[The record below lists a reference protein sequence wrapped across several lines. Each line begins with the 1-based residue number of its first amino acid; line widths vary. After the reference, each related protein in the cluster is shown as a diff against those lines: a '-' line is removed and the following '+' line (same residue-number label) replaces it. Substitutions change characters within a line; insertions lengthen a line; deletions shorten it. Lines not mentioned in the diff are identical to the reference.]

1 MSPSFSNISLH
12 WNLFIVGRYVLNG
25 FFSRFLRYLVEFVL
39 PGDNVLPRDDVS
51 LDSGFSDE
59 DVEDMEGRIFMKN
72 FSFLVWL
79 DRGKTLGKFRELTL
93 F

>member
-1 MSPSFSNISLH
+1 M
-12 WNLFIVGRYVLNG
+12 
-25 FFSRFLRYLVEFVL
+25 
-39 PGDNVLPRDDVS
+39 S

-59 DVEDMEGRIFMKN
+59 EVEDMEGRIFMKN
-72 FSFLVWL
+72 FSLLVWL

>member
-1 MSPSFSNISLH
+1 M
-12 WNLFIVGRYVLNG
+12 
-25 FFSRFLRYLVEFVL
+25 VEFVL

-59 DVEDMEGRIFMKN
+59 EVEDMEGRIFMKN

-79 DRGKTLGKFRELTL
+79 DRGKTLGKFPRAYSFLSKGVLPKRIAIYLTIWAKTL
-93 F
+93 PTDCQTSSSS

>member
-1 MSPSFSNISLH
+1 M
-12 WNLFIVGRYVLNG
+12 
-25 FFSRFLRYLVEFVL
+25 
-39 PGDNVLPRDDVS
+39 S

-59 DVEDMEGRIFMKN
+59 EVEDMEGRIFMKN

-79 DRGKTLGKFRELTL
+79 DCGKTLGKFRERTL